1 MISYKDRTYCLQG
14 KECAHRSECPRYL
27 TEEERKRA
35 EATKATLESGRF
47 QKACGVAGVD
57 VTKRQASKWNRKRG
71 AAYAYRNHGK

>member
-35 EATKATLESGRF
+35 ETLGLPICFSVFRTCFVQREDSE
-47 QKACGVAGVD
+47 D
-57 VTKRQASKWNRKRG
+57 VQ
-71 AAYAYRNHGK
+71 

>member
-1 MISYKDRTYCLQG
+1 MKKGNKVFGRID
-14 KECAHRSECPRYL
+14 HM
-27 TEEERKRA
+27 EERKRA